1 MMAVMSRPPAAR
13 RIYTIGH
20 SNHPL
25 ERFLAL
31 LAAHDIALVADVRSF
46 PGSRWV
52 PHFAAKRL
60 QAALA
65 AAAIDYLW
73 LGKAL
78 GGKRDD
84 PALLTPEGKPDY
96 AKIAALPEFT
106 DGLAQLEALLPAR
119 RVAMLCA
126 EEDPARCHRK
136 HLVGEALARR
146 GVAVL
151 HIRKNGTLIAD
162 SELAAKPKAKPADP
176 QLALFDADEG

>member
-1 MMAVMSRPPAAR
+1 MSRAQADR
-13 RIYTIGH
+13 SIYTIGH

-31 LAAHDIALVADVRSF
+31 LETHRIALVADVRSY

-60 QAALA
+60 RVALA
-65 AAAIDYLW
+65 AAGIDYLW
-73 LGKAL
+73 LGQAL

-84 PALLTPEGKPDY
+84 PALLTPDGRPDY
-96 AKIAALPEFT
+96 AKIAALPDFS
-106 DGLAQLEALLPAR
+106 GGIAQLEALLLEQ

-136 HLVGEALARR
+136 HLVGDALARR

-151 HIRKNGTLIAD
+151 HIRKNGELIAD
-162 SELAAKPKAKPADP
+162 SELAAKPKAEPTDP
-176 QLALFDADEG
+176 QLALFGADDD